1 MAWHKAP
8 DRTASVRCGKGKALS
23 ATPLPGLARPQPDL
37 ITVFRETKFHF
48 AKIVNQIITK
58 TKTATPPLSRHE
70 TKRNKRLLKLYET
83 KRNNVFAKTLRKMFT
98 NLIPGARPA
107 AGGREGGYQMLNHE
121 TAHGFTDATA

>member
-58 TKTATPPLSRHE
+58 TKTATPPSQPPRNE
-70 TKRNKRLLKLYET
+70 TKQTALETLRDET
-83 KRNNVFAKTLRKMFT
+83 KQRFRENFTKNVYESDPWGPGRGRVPNAK
-98 NLIPGARPA
+98 P
-107 AGGREGGYQMLNHE
+107 
-121 TAHGFTDATA
+121 